1 MTVLY
6 HIPSRLERKI
16 VRFITILLLLR
27 DFYGIMSPYQTE
39 KGDPL
44 MKMMKRLS
52 ALLVVAMLA
61 VCLSAC
67 GSSFADDVTLL
78 VQGNLDEL
86 YLCKFDQEYMELVN
100 TTEEDCM
107 DNYLGG
113 LEMEAE
119 VFAYYFNITNPT
131 DEINEQIIELYKQI
145 YSHSKFTVNPASE
158 LDENTYAVKVQV
170 SPIDIFQRVVDAEA
184 AGALDDFY
192 GKYTEAQVN
201 AMSDAEYA
209 AYDAEW
215 ANRIIQLCYQELENV
230 DYMEEQSL
238 AIQVSKDSDGFWSI
252 TDNDL
257 AAIDELIIYYP

>member
-1 MTVLY
+1 
-6 HIPSRLERKI
+6 
-16 VRFITILLLLR
+16 
-27 DFYGIMSPYQTE
+27 
-39 KGDPL
+39 
-44 MKMMKRLS
+44 MKKMKRLA
-52 ALLVVAMLA
+52 ALLI
-61 VCLSAC
+61 VCLLTVCLTAC

-107 DNYLGG
+107 DNYLSG

-119 VFAYYFNITNPT
+119 VFAYYFNITEPT
-131 DEINEQIIELYKQI
+131 EELKAEIVELYKQI
-145 YSHSKFTVNPASE
+145 YAHSKFTVNPATE

-170 SPIDIFQRVVDAEA
+170 SPIDIFQRVLDAET

-192 GKYTEAQVN
+192 GKYTEEQVN
-201 AMSDAEYA
+201 AMTDAEYA

-215 ANRIIQLCYQELENV
+215 ADRVLQLCYQELENV

-238 AIQVSKDSDGFWSI
+238 AIQVTKNSDSIWSI